1 MCAGRE
7 DGRGWERTQEDVR
20 GRKRMGEDGRGWE
33 RMGCKASGGRHVVVP
48 PAGEWFDM
56 ALSFLFCQ
64 FYSFLWFY
72 PFFSASFILS
82 AISIAMRASPGMR

>member
-1 MCAGRE
+1 MPPVAIREVFFCAPGRGGRE
-7 DGRGWERTQEDVR
+7 RT
-20 GRKRMGEDGRGWE
+20 
-33 RMGCKASGGRHVVVP
+33 GCKASGGRHVVVP

-56 ALSFLFCQ
+56 VLSFPFCL
-64 FYSFLWFY
+64 SY

>member
-1 MCAGRE
+1 MPPVAIREVFFCAP
-7 DGRGWERTQEDVR
+7 GRG

-33 RMGCKASGGRHVVVP
+33 RTGCKASGGRHVVVP

-56 ALSFLFCQ
+56 VLSFPFCL
-64 FYSFLWFY
+64 SY

>member
-1 MCAGRE
+1 MCALGRE
-7 DGRGWERTQEDVR
+7 DGRGCERTGEDVR
-20 GRKRMGEDGRGWE
+20 GCK

-56 ALSFLFCQ
+56 VLSFPFCL
-64 FYSFLWFY
+64 SY